1 MKEPVVFRLPS
12 TYLKEDGALKNAI
25 TCTATLAE
33 KFKQDPIR
41 NEQGRTHRKLTDE
54 AGKEFKEFVH
64 KLFPAGV
71 LLPEEKLT
79 ATAKGDAI
87 PTCFAVARDHLT
99 CSPEVG
105 HGANVRLTIKGTR
118 YCGKGE
124 LVSQSFGP
132 IFQILPGLSITKPVR
147 LHSRSG
153 SGGGLGRRRGGKRRQ
168 GQKRL
173 PRQFALLRG
182 TWSLLRRLL

>member
-1 MKEPVVFRLPS
+1 MCKQIRSIALAADGVIVEQADKEFTASMKEPVVFRLPS

-25 TCTATLAE
+25 TC
-33 KFKQDPIR
+33 I
-41 NEQGRTHRKLTDE
+41 
-54 AGKEFKEFVH
+54 
-64 KLFPAGV
+64 
-71 LLPEEKLT
+71 
-79 ATAKGDAI
+79 
-87 PTCFAVARDHLT
+87 AVARDHLT

-118 YCGKGE
+118 YCGEGE
-124 LVSQSFGP
+124 LVSQSFGLV
-132 IFQILPGLSITKPVR
+132 FQSLPGLSIPKPVK

-153 SGGGLGRRRGGKRRQ
+153 SGGGLGRRRGGMRRQ

-173 PRQFALLRG
+173 PRQFALLRS